1 MSNYSAQGSI
11 TIKRLRNGDSI
22 FLSLELNGK
31 PLYQSYD
38 DQTGSVIP
46 DWSVAANQ
54 PVLTPKASTTRGNT
68 VSLSMHKWVY
78 NGVELIFNGATS
90 GDYIIDSTG
99 KFARNPTNG
108 ALKIIAN
115 LASAINIANDTLAYS
130 CVATVAGTEYN
141 LSKSVDIQIQKG
153 GASSYYGFINASTT
167 QLDAEHDTATLA
179 SELWLAAA
187 QISDYYIK
195 WYKGTTEWADKA
207 GQKTITVS
215 RADVDGSQL
224 FIAEF
229 YKSQGDAN
237 YIYRAGISIIDTI
250 DEIILVPYI
259 SSSNKEVDV
268 NNPVTVKARIVRA
281 STNQVLTPSNPTWLF
296 TIMDGTTWQ
305 PLGSSS
311 SDSIQV
317 TTTHTDQQ
325 DGTSHDVEV
334 MAEVSF
340 TSLT

>member
-22 FLSLELNGK
+22 FLTLELNGK

-38 DQTGSVIP
+38 EQTGSVIP
-46 DWSVAANQ
+46 DWSIAANQ
-54 PVLTPKASTTRGNT
+54 PILTPHASSTRGNS
-68 VSLSMHKWVY
+68 VSLSDHTWVY
-78 NGVELIFNGATS
+78 NGVTLVFNGATS
-90 GDYIIDSTG
+90 GDYVIDSTG

-115 LASAINIANDTLAYS
+115 LASSVNIANDTLEYS

-167 QLDAEHDTATLA
+167 QLDESHSSATLA
-179 SELWLAAA
+179 SELWLAAS

-195 WYKGTTEWADKA
+195 WYKGNTEWAAKA
-207 GQKTITVS
+207 GLKTITVS
-215 RADVDGSQL
+215 RDDIDGSQL

-229 YKSQGDAN
+229 YKAQGDTN
-237 YIYRAGISIIDTI
+237 YIFRAGISVIDTL

-259 SSSNKEVDV
+259 YSSNKEVDTD
-268 NNPVTVKARIVRA
+268 NPVTVKARIVRA
-281 STNQVLTPSNPTWLF
+281 STNTVLTPTNPTWLF
-296 TIMDGTTWQ
+296 TIMDGDTWTSK
-305 PLGSSS
+305 GTSS
-311 SDSIQV
+311 SDSITV
-317 TTTHTDQQ
+317 TTAHTDQQ
-325 DGTSHDVEV
+325 DGSTHDVEV
-334 MAEVSF
+334 LAEVSF
-340 TSLT
+340 DSLS

>member
-22 FLSLELNGK
+22 FLTLELNGK

-46 DWSVAANQ
+46 DWSIAANQ
-54 PVLTPKASTTRGNT
+54 PVITPAASTTRGNT
-68 VSLSMHKWVY
+68 VTLSSHTWVY
-78 NGVELIFNGATS
+78 NGVQLVFNGATS
-90 GDYIIDSTG
+90 GDYVIDSTG

-115 LASAINIANDTLAYS
+115 LASSVNVANDTLVYS
-130 CVATVAGTEYN
+130 CTATVAGTEYS
-141 LSKSVDIQIQKG
+141 LSKSIDIQIQKG

-167 QLDAEHDTATLA
+167 QLDESHASATLA
-179 SELWLAAA
+179 SELWLAAS

-195 WYKGTTEWADKA
+195 WYKGSTEWSAKA
-207 GQKTITVS
+207 GSKTITVT
-215 RADVDGSQL
+215 RDDIDGSQL

-229 YKSQGDAN
+229 YKAQGDAN
-237 YIYRAGISIIDTI
+237 YIYRAGISIIDTV

-259 SSSNKEVDV
+259 SSTNKEVDT
-268 NNPVTVKARIVRA
+268 NNPVTVKARIIRA
-281 STNQVLTPSNPTWLF
+281 STNQALTPSDPTWLF

-305 PLGSSS
+305 SLGTSS

-317 TTTHTDQQ
+317 TTSHTDQA
-325 DGTSHDVEV
+325 DGTTHDVEV
-334 MAEVSF
+334 MTEVSF